1 MKLRHLLLTGAALTS
16 FAATTVHGETVVNGA
31 KLTVTKNLD
40 LVNSNALIP
49 NTDFTFKIEPD
60 TTVNEDGN
68 KFKGVA
74 LNTPMTKVTYTN
86 SDKGGSNTKTAEF
99 DFSEVTFEKPGVY
112 YYKVTEEKIDK
123 VPGVSYDTTS
133 YTVQVHVLWNEEQ
146 QKPVATYIV
155 GYKEGSKVPIQFKNS
170 LDSTTLTVKKKVSGT
185 GGDRSKDFNFG
196 LTLKANQYYKASEK
210 VMIEKTTKGGQA
222 PVQTEASID
231 QLYHFTLQD
240 GESIKVTNLPVGV
253 DYVVTEDDYKSEK
266 YTTNVE
272 VSPQDGAVKNIAGNS
287 TEQETSTDKDMTITF
302 TNKKDF
308 EVPTGV
314 AMTVAPYIAL
324 GIVAVGGALYF
335 VKKKNA

>member
-1 MKLRHLLLTGAALTS
+1 
-16 FAATTVHGETVVNGA
+16 
-31 KLTVTKNLD
+31 
-40 LVNSNALIP
+40 
-49 NTDFTFKIEPD
+49 
-60 TTVNEDGN
+60 
-68 KFKGVA
+68 
-74 LNTPMTKVTYTN
+74 
-86 SDKGGSNTKTAEF
+86 
-99 DFSEVTFEKPGVY
+99 
-112 YYKVTEEKIDK
+112 
-123 VPGVSYDTTS
+123 
-133 YTVQVHVLWNEEQ
+133 
-146 QKPVATYIV
+146 
-155 GYKEGSKVPIQFKNS
+155 
-170 LDSTTLTVKKKVSGT
+170 
-185 GGDRSKDFNFG
+185 
-196 LTLKANQYYKASEK
+196 
-210 VMIEKTTKGGQA
+210 MIEKTTKGGQA

-231 QLYHFTLQD
+231 QLYHFTLKD

-335 VKKKNA
+335 VKRKMLKLLL

>member
-1 MKLRHLLLTGAALTS
+1 MK
-16 FAATTVHGETVVNGA
+16 
-31 KLTVTKNLD
+31 
-40 LVNSNALIP
+40 
-49 NTDFTFKIEPD
+49 
-60 TTVNEDGN
+60 
-68 KFKGVA
+68 
-74 LNTPMTKVTYTN
+74 
-86 SDKGGSNTKTAEF
+86 
-99 DFSEVTFEKPGVY
+99 
-112 YYKVTEEKIDK
+112 
-123 VPGVSYDTTS
+123 
-133 YTVQVHVLWNEEQ
+133 
-146 QKPVATYIV
+146 
-155 GYKEGSKVPIQFKNS
+155 
-170 LDSTTLTVKKKVSGT
+170 
-185 GGDRSKDFNFG
+185 
-196 LTLKANQYYKASEK
+196 
-210 VMIEKTTKGGQA
+210 
-222 PVQTEASID
+222 
-231 QLYHFTLQD
+231 D